1 MLNVEIVSFN
11 LKLLTNV
18 ETGVKS
24 GTVWWRE
31 MSRQIRF
38 LPIILTNWER

>member
-1 MLNVEIVSFN
+1 MLNVEKISFN

-38 LPIILTNWER
+38 LPMILTNRAR